1 VQAGWERALTE
12 TEMELKHARAEVQR
26 LLVAGEKREVAL
38 GMNPIRTIGTK
49 YDRKPGIKWLSC
61 TAK

>member
-38 GMNPIRTIGTK
+38 GMNPIVTSEQQVLNMIGT
-49 YDRKPGIKWLSC
+49 LV
-61 TAK
+61 

>member
-1 VQAGWERALTE
+1 MQAGWERALTE

-38 GMNPIRTIGTK
+38 GMNPIVTLEQQVQNMIGN
-49 YDRKPGIKWLSC
+49 LV
-61 TAK
+61 